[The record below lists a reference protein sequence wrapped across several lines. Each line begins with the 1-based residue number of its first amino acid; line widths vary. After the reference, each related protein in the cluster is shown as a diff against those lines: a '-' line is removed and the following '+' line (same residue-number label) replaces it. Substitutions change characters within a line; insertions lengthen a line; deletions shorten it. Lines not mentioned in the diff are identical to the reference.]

1 MPYHVRIRP
10 LAAMA
15 MDGRP
20 HTHFTATTSLAL
32 LPTNRRPPSRPT
44 SLAETDM
51 SAAETMAQIASRAL
65 DVEHDERAH
74 MEELHML
81 GLDHSCA
88 LPPPVV
94 EGRVFQRLYRYH
106 LLPPQLQ
113 VLSDAVAVYLVSPEV
128 RSCVFT
134 MPRWSHRPHHP
145 HLPRVKGEKLIDE
158 VRQFLVNSQRAT
170 SDVLDSAQQIA
181 DALVLSGF
189 ISPIHEPKNED
200 HVVTYVHEREVYE
213 LVAPGAQHLVA
224 ETVSSDAGDEL
235 ARAAP
240 EYQKKSVW
248 AVTDG
253 ATRAGVVF
261 QKPETKA
268 GVVRHLFASMS
279 ICGTTTRR
287 ETKRYAVINKPR
299 HHALFLFASDCA
311 RQELNHIPLQDAL
324 VKYELGTARAPL
336 YHGLKIWTDTNFEVL
351 DFVSKHRQ
359 EDWLLSLLD
368 AGAQYME
375 THRDHETWAAGHA
388 SFYQLS
394 DVDAVGREFFF
405 EELLGKVVLL
415 VNVASKDPEAPL
427 QYPELVALADKY
439 DDQGLRVIA
448 FPCDQFGGEG
458 QEFDTDSE
466 ILTYLEQAYHVR
478 FPILTRRDVNGP
490 LARPAFLYLNAHL
503 PGRFGP
509 FTEWSF
515 TKFLVGRDGK
525 PFKRYETREL
535 PAAAMED
542 DIKRLLAATNETSS
556 PTKTKTRGA
565 MMEEDE

>member
-1 MPYHVRIRP
+1 
-10 LAAMA
+10 MA
-15 MDGRP
+15 NED
-20 HTHFTATTSLAL
+20 L
-32 LPTNRRPPSRPT
+32 
-44 SLAETDM
+44 

-65 DVEHDERAH
+65 DVERNERAH

-113 VLSDAVAVYLVSPEV
+113 MLSDAVVVYLVSPEI
-128 RSCVFT
+128 RKRVFT
-134 MPRWSHRPHHP
+134 MAKWPHLHHHHHGSP
-145 HLPRVKGEKLIDE
+145 HLPRVKGEKLISE
-158 VRQFLVNSQRAT
+158 VQQFLVNSQRAM
-170 SDVLDSAQQIA
+170 SDVVDSAKQITE
-181 DALVLSGF
+181 ALVLSGF
-189 ISPIHEPKNED
+189 ISPVHELED
-200 HVVTYVHEREVYE
+200 EDNVVTYVHEREFYE

-224 ETVSSDAGDEL
+224 ETTNSDVGDEMEH
-235 ARAAP
+235 AAP

-253 ATRAGVVF
+253 ATRAGNVF

-268 GVVRHLFASMS
+268 SIMRNLFATMSM
-279 ICGTTTRR
+279 CGTTRR
-287 ETKRYAVINKPR
+287 ETKRYAVINKTR
-299 HHALFLFASDCA
+299 HHALFLFENDCA
-311 RQELNHIPLQDAL
+311 RAEINHIELQDAL
-324 VKYELGTARAPL
+324 VKYELGSARAPL

-359 EDWLLSLLD
+359 EEWLLSLLD
-368 AGAQYME
+368 AGARYME
-375 THRDHETWAAGHA
+375 AHRDHETWAAGHA
-388 SFYQLS
+388 SFYSLS

-415 VNVASKDPEAPL
+415 VNVASKDPDAPL
-427 QYPELVALADKY
+427 QYPELVALAEKY
-439 DDQGLRVIA
+439 EDQGLRVLA

-458 QEFDTDSE
+458 QDFDTDAE
-466 ILTYLEQAYHVR
+466 ILSYLEQAYRVR
-478 FPILTRRDVNGP
+478 FPIFTKRDVNGP

-509 FTEWSF
+509 ITEWNF

-535 PAAAMED
+535 PIAAMED
-542 DIKRLLAATNETSS
+542 DIQQLLAATSDTT
-556 PTKTKTRGA
+556 PTKDSPKKNCGA
-565 MMEEDE
+565 MMEEEEQEPVPEETQVTSAASE